1 MSRISNMIL
10 AASLLAAP
18 ATAAPGFVDS
28 LAPEAGPSWLVP
40 IWRGV
45 RTPDDPA
52 AEAAFQADMARLG
65 PAPSPHVP
73 RIATTLE
80 AVEAVDNAENVEN
93 AENAAPTKPE
103 VAQRSP
109 ERFAGPESVSIGRPN
124 GGWLAYP
131 ARIQDSARFITRE
144 RSNFGTREMVAAIEQ
159 AVDRVHQVHGNAH
172 PLVIGDLS
180 KRNGGPFLPH
190 KSHQAGTDADI
201 GYYFAG
207 GITPDRLKAASP
219 RTMDTA
225 RTWTFVES
233 MLNNEQV
240 EYIFTHRNLERALY
254 KHARDVVKLS
264 PEKLAQYF
272 SYPQANKTGIL
283 RHLRGHDDHL
293 HIRFHAPRSVE
304 AVAAYVAKHGKQ
316 AVKPLPVYAKI
327 RRGDS
332 LWKLARRHRTSVKTL
347 TRWNSIKPRKT
358 LRPGDK
364 LIVGWARPKLP
375 EPGS

>member
-1 MSRISNMIL
+1 MSRISHIIL

-18 ATAAPGFVDS
+18 ATAAPGLVDS
-28 LAPEAGPSWLVP
+28 LAPEAGPSWLIP
-40 IWRGV
+40 LWRGI

-65 PAPSPHVP
+65 TEPARPVP
-73 RIATTLE
+73 EIAPATE
-80 AVEAVDNAENVEN
+80 VVESAQPA
-93 AENAAPTKPE
+93 
-103 VAQRSP
+103 VAQATP
-109 ERFAGPESVSIGRPN
+109 ERFAGPQSVSIGKPN

-131 ARIQDSARFITRE
+131 ARIHDSHRFIARE

-159 AVDRVHQVHGNAH
+159 AVDRVFTVHGSAH

-180 KRNGGPFLPH
+180 KRHGGPFRPH

-201 GYYFAG
+201 GYYFVK
-207 GITPDRLKAASP
+207 GITPDRLKAATP
-219 RTMDTA
+219 RIMDTA

-233 MLNNEQV
+233 MLENDQV
-240 EYIFTHRNLERALY
+240 EYIFTHRRLERSLY
-254 KHARDVVKLS
+254 KHARDVVKLP
-264 PEKLAQYF
+264 PEKLARYF
-272 SYPQANKTGIL
+272 SYPNSNKTGVL

-293 HIRFHAPRSVE
+293 HIRFHAPKSVL
-304 AVAAYVAKHGKQ
+304 AVASYVAKHGKK

-332 LWKLARRHRTSVKTL
+332 LWKIARRHRASVKKL
-347 TRWNSIKPRKT
+347 TRWNRISRRKT
-358 LRPGDK
+358 LRPGKK